1 LELIRS
7 PDGEIAEVEM
17 TRERYATDPLQAGD
31 LVFVKP
37 RQLRVFL
44 QDDAGVAPPMQ
55 LMHWNGDGDGI

>member
-1 LELIRS
+1 
-7 PDGEIAEVEM
+7 
-17 TRERYATDPLQAGD
+17 LQAGD

-44 QDDAGVAPPMQ
+44 QDDASVAPPMQ